1 LTNDTTRL
9 LGLEGLA
16 CQRVEL
22 DAEGHPV
29 VHLVT
34 ADTRAARCPAC
45 DQVSTQPKEN
55 VTTRPRDLPHG
66 GRGVRLLWHK
76 RRWRCRNPSC
86 GRGTFTESLPAVPA
100 RHRLTG
106 RLRAAAG
113 AAVADRGATVE
124 QTGRDLGLSWPT
136 VWAATSAH
144 AAAVLPAVPRPVW
157 ALGVDEIRRGRPRW
171 VRNPDT
177 GTWEVAADRW
187 HVGFV
192 DIGGGQ
198 GLLGQVEGRTTE
210 SVTGWLNAQPQAWR
224 DQIAYVAIDMCT
236 VFAAAVRRALPAA
249 TLVVDHFHVVQLANK
264 ALSEV
269 RRRITWTLRGRRG
282 RKGDG
287 EWDVRNLLMRN
298 LEDLSERRFARMWN
312 TLVELGNPG
321 YDILAAYK
329 AKELLRDLLALARN
343 DPSRHRIR
351 QRLTAFYGWC
361 AEANLPE
368 LHRLATTI
376 DRWWPAIEAFIT
388 TKITNAA
395 SEGVNRVAKLTA
407 RNAYGFRNPANQRLR
422 VRCTTTRRSRG
433 HLGTHHTR
441 ELKQASGQTNTASHT
456 RTKKNTAPQPPPTV
470 LSAAPE
476 RLEPG

>member
-1 LTNDTTRL
+1 
-9 LGLEGLA
+9 
-16 CQRVEL
+16 
-22 DAEGHPV
+22 
-29 VHLVT
+29 
-34 ADTRAARCPAC
+34 
-45 DQVSTQPKEN
+45 
-55 VTTRPRDLPHG
+55 
-66 GRGVRLLWHK
+66 
-76 RRWRCRNPSC
+76 
-86 GRGTFTESLPAVPA
+86 
-100 RHRLTG
+100 
-106 RLRAAAG
+106 
-113 AAVADRGATVE
+113 
-124 QTGRDLGLSWPT
+124 
-136 VWAATSAH
+136 
-144 AAAVLPAVPRPVW
+144 
-157 ALGVDEIRRGRPRW
+157 
-171 VRNPDT
+171 
-177 GTWEVAADRW
+177 
-187 HVGFV
+187 
-192 DIGGGQ
+192 
-198 GLLGQVEGRTTE
+198 
-210 SVTGWLNAQPQAWR
+210 
-224 DQIAYVAIDMCT
+224 MCT

-264 ALSEV
+264 TLSEV
-269 RRRITWTLRGRRG
+269 RRPITWTLRGRRG

-287 EWDVRNLLMRN
+287 EWDVPNLLMRN
-298 LEDLSERRFARMWN
+298 LEDLTERRFARMWN

-329 AKELLRDLLALARN
+329 AKELLRDLLALARD

-361 AEANLPE
+361 AQANLPE

-433 HLGTHHTR
+433 HLGTRHTR